1 MVRSVVLVVGVSLS
15 VAAWSESVTVSE
27 VVRVYDGD
35 TITVDVAEWPTIVGD
50 DIGVR
55 IRGVDTPE
63 LRGKCDDEKTAAR
76 LAREFT
82 RAMVMNAEIVT
93 LSDIERGKYF
103 RIVADVYADGVS
115 VSDSLIERGFGRVY
129 DGGSRKGWC
138 HMQREGLW

>member
-1 MVRSVVLVVGVSLS
+1 MVRLFVLVVGVILS
-15 VAAWSESVTVSE
+15 VTAWSESVTVSE

-35 TITVDVAEWPTIVGD
+35 TITVDVAEWPAIVGD

-63 LRGKCDDEKTAAR
+63 LRGKCEEEKVAAR
-76 LAREFT
+76 SAREFT
-82 RAMVMNAEIVT
+82 RAMVVNAETVV
-93 LSDIERGKYF
+93 LSNIERGKYF

-115 VSDSLIERGFGRVY
+115 VSDSLIERGLGREY

-138 HMQREGLW
+138 GE